1 MQHFIDFLAP
11 QKQLSKLQGFQI
23 GPHKV
28 LVYLG
33 KFRLQ
38 ALQTADIALDFC
50 PAKQL
55 CRFQPVQSGNPDIVL
70 VNRDGVSQPH
80 RRNAVR
86 QFPHGI
92 REGFP
97 PS

>member
-23 GPHKV
+23 SPHKV

-38 ALQTADIALDFC
+38 ALQTADIALDFR

-55 CRFQPVQSGNPDIVL
+55 CRFQPVQSGNQDIVP
-70 VNRDGVSQPH
+70 VNRDGV
-80 RRNAVR
+80 
-86 QFPHGI
+86 
-92 REGFP
+92 
-97 PS
+97 